1 MGFLTIARLSQ
12 LSENPNF
19 ILASDNMGFLD
30 AFQNDSPQ
38 SVCDEIIGKINNL
51 HSELVQVK
59 TYYESGKV
67 ERAELKYKSAIN
79 YYLQSKGL
87 LGPAIDEYF
96 ELASDN
102 TKSIEEFLNS
112 VKPHYDA
119 FFSWDDTFGYDLSG
133 EDAEITAIFN
143 LARGKLLMLL
153 KKYRFA
159 LKTLT
164 DGLNL
169 SPEVYEAAFYVR
181 IGKVHHELKNYSQ
194 AIKSYE
200 EAIDRDWER
209 VGAWYGKMLVLSDM
223 EKPKEAVE
231 AAYTVLELCDSDS
244 LEYYVANM
252 MIVFSKFDMGEYQ
265 AVVDHP
271 LIIFPENEETNNL
284 NSLLWYCR
292 YLALTR
298 IDAPEEECNE
308 AYTEALRYNP
318 DIESSDEVKE
328 LLEEKP
334 PSPPKQPKY
343 DTSKSSLD
351 DMLKD
356 LNGEKD
362 EKSLEELLKELNE
375 LTGLSSVKQ
384 DVNSQINIVKIRKIR
399 EDNGLKQPDLSLH
412 MVFSGNPGTGKTT
425 VARLVAEIYHKLGV
439 LSKGHLVEVDRA
451 DLVAG
456 YVGQTALKVQEVVE
470 NALGGVLFIDEAY
483 TLTAKGG
490 NDFGDEAIATL
501 LKAMEDNRDDFLVI
515 VAGYPDLM
523 GEFLQSNPGLRS
535 RFNKFINFEDYSP
548 DELIEMLNMRCGKS
562 GMTLSEEGQIYAKAF
577 FEKRCKTKGEDFA
590 NGRDVRNFFEQAYL
604 NMSNRLATEENPSK
618 EDLSMIMLD
627 DLKGISI

>member
-1 MGFLTIARLSQ
+1 
-12 LSENPNF
+12 
-19 ILASDNMGFLD
+19 MGFLD
-30 AFQNDSPQ
+30 TFQNNSSQ
-38 SVCDEIIGKINNL
+38 SVSDEIIGTLNNL
-51 HSELVQVK
+51 HSELVDVK
-59 TYYESGKV
+59 KYYESGKV
-67 ERAELKYKSAIN
+67 GKAELKYKSAIN
-79 YYLQSKGL
+79 YYFQSKAL
-87 LGPAIDEYF
+87 LESAIGEYF
-96 ELASDN
+96 EISCDN
-102 TKSIEEFLNS
+102 PQSIEEFLNA
-112 VKPHYDA
+112 VKSYYEA
-119 FFSWDDTFGYDLSG
+119 FFSWDDTFGYDFSG

-143 LARGKLLMLL
+143 LARAKLMMLSN
-153 KKYRFA
+153 KYRFA

-169 SPEVYEAAFYVR
+169 SPEVYEAAFYED

-209 VGAWYGKMLVLSDM
+209 VGAWYGKMQVLADM
-223 EKPKEAVE
+223 ERVDETVE
-231 AAYTVLELCDSDS
+231 AAYTVLELSDGDSP
-244 LEYYVANM
+244 EYYTANAF
-252 MIVFSKFDMGEYQ
+252 IVLGSCEMGNYQ
-265 AVVDHP
+265 DVIDRP
-271 LIIFPENEETNNL
+271 LILLPENEETNHW

-318 DIESSDEVKE
+318 DIESSDEVKG

-334 PSPPKQPKY
+334 PSPSKPPKN

-356 LNGEKD
+356 LNGEK
-362 EKSLEELLKELNE
+362 KGRSLEELLKELNE

-439 LSKGHLVEVDRA
+439 LSQGHLVEVDRA

-456 YVGQTALKVQEVVE
+456 YVGQTALKVQEVVQS
-470 NALGGVLFIDEAY
+470 ALGGVLFIDEAY

-501 LKAMEDNRDDFLVI
+501 LKAMEDNRDDLLVI

-523 GEFLQSNPGLRS
+523 KEFLQSNPGLRS

-548 DELIEMLNMRCGKS
+548 DELIEMLNMRCRKS
-562 GMTLSEEGQIYAKAF
+562 GMTLSEEGQIYARAF

-618 EDLSMIMLD
+618 EDLSLILLD